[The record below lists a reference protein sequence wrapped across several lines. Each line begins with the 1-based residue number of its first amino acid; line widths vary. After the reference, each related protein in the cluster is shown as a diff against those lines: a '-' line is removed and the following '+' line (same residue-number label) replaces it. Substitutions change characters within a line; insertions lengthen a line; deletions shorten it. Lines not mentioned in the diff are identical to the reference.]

1 MTASRS
7 PWSLVGHPEPARA
20 TDLNAFNGT
29 QTAEQ
34 GAAIAI
40 QPATPPDDDGPTG
53 QLFDDSRVVPG

>member
-20 TDLNAFNGT
+20 TDLNGT

-40 QPATPPDDDGPTG
+40 QLATLPDDDGPTG